1 MTVYALYFAWWW
13 HLPCFIALLVAL
25 RQLIRKI
32 KKFLNCSSVLKNW
45 SDRLRELRLW
55 ALNDVTS
62 SQIDLSSVT
71 TSDQVDE
78 YNMSAVIE
86 NQHTIINNQNITIS
100 YLGTICFLIT
110 ISIGIYLVIKFGKW
124 IYSLI
129 N

>member
-1 MTVYALYFAWWW
+1 M
-13 HLPCFIALLVAL
+13 L
-25 RQLIRKI
+25 R
-32 KKFLNCSSVLKNW
+32 SW
-45 SDRLRELRLW
+45 SGRLRELRSW
-55 ALNDVTS
+55 TLNDVTS

-71 TSDQVDE
+71 SSEQVDE

>member
-1 MTVYALYFAWWW
+1 MHFIFAWWW
-13 HLPCFIALLVAL
+13 RLPCFIALLVAL

-45 SDRLRELRLW
+45 SDRLRELRSW
-55 ALNDVTS
+55 TLNDVTS
-62 SQIDLSSVT
+62 SQIDFSSVT
-71 TSDQVDE
+71 TSEQVDE

>member
-1 MTVYALYFAWWW
+1 V
-13 HLPCFIALLVAL
+13 L
-25 RQLIRKI
+25 R
-32 KKFLNCSSVLKNW
+32 NW
-45 SDRLRELRLW
+45 SGRLRELRLW

-62 SQIDLSSVT
+62 SQIDVSSVS
-71 TSDQVDE
+71 TSEQTDE
-78 YNMSAVIE
+78 YTMSAVIE

>member
-1 MTVYALYFAWWW
+1 M
-13 HLPCFIALLVAL
+13 
-25 RQLIRKI
+25 
-32 KKFLNCSSVLKNW
+32 LKNW

-62 SQIDLSSVT
+62 SQIDVSSVS
-71 TSDQVDE
+71 TSEQTGE
-78 YNMSAVIE
+78 YTMSAVIE

-129 N
+129 KKGECVNESCFYNCRRWQYSRKCR

>member
-1 MTVYALYFAWWW
+1 M
-13 HLPCFIALLVAL
+13 L
-25 RQLIRKI
+25 R
-32 KKFLNCSSVLKNW
+32 NW
-45 SDRLRELRLW
+45 NGRLRELRSW
-55 ALNDVTS
+55 TLNDVTS

-71 TSDQVDE
+71 TSEQVDE

>member
-1 MTVYALYFAWWW
+1 M
-13 HLPCFIALLVAL
+13 L
-25 RQLIRKI
+25 R
-32 KKFLNCSSVLKNW
+32 NCNG
-45 SDRLRELRLW
+45 RLRELRSW
-55 ALNDVTS
+55 TLNDVTS

-71 TSDQVDE
+71 TSEQVDE
-78 YNMSAVIE
+78 YNISAVIE

>member
-1 MTVYALYFAWWW
+1 MTVYALYFCLVVA
-13 HLPCFIALLVAL
+13 LACFIALLVAL

-62 SQIDLSSVT
+62 SQIDVSSVS
-71 TSDQVDE
+71 TSEQTGE
-78 YNMSAVIE
+78 YTMSAVIE

>member
-1 MTVYALYFAWWW
+1 MTVYALYFCLVVA
-13 HLPCFIALLVAL
+13 LALFIALLVAL

-62 SQIDLSSVT
+62 SQIDVSSVS
-71 TSDQVDE
+71 TSEQTDE
-78 YNMSAVIE
+78 YTMSAVIE

>member
-1 MTVYALYFAWWW
+1 M
-13 HLPCFIALLVAL
+13 L
-25 RQLIRKI
+25 R
-32 KKFLNCSSVLKNW
+32 NW
-45 SDRLRELRLW
+45 NGRLRELRSW
-55 ALNDVTS
+55 TLNDVTS

-71 TSDQVDE
+71 SSEQVDE

>member
-1 MTVYALYFAWWW
+1 
-13 HLPCFIALLVAL
+13 
-25 RQLIRKI
+25 
-32 KKFLNCSSVLKNW
+32 
-45 SDRLRELRLW
+45 
-55 ALNDVTS
+55 
-62 SQIDLSSVT
+62 
-71 TSDQVDE
+71 
-78 YNMSAVIE
+78 MSAVIE